1 MLTERGLPIRNY
13 RHGYLIYNP
22 NAGRLRGKGRRRLDA
37 ALRILKD
44 AGHEIEPIPTTGPR
58 TASALAADCVRQG
71 ADLILAAGGD
81 GTVNEIANGMIHSG
95 VPLGLLPAG
104 TANVLAVETGVPRS
118 LERAAAGISTAVA
131 EPISAGILKN
141 EANPEGRYFLLMA
154 GAGLDAHIVHHLD
167 PHWKAV
173 LGKLSYWIGGFAQLA
188 RRLPE
193 FEVESGPVSGR
204 FSFALL
210 SRVRNYGGDIEIAR
224 DVNLLDDRFEAVL
237 FRGPNP
243 FVYLRYFLAILA
255 GRQARA
261 RGIAI
266 CHTTQARIEAPTLAK
281 AYVQVDGEAAG
292 ELPATIEVVPA
303 AITLLLPPAYLAR
316 ARSQTA
322 VSWTT
327 SPTR

>member
-1 MLTERGLPIRNY
+1 M
-13 RHGYLIYNP
+13 
-22 NAGRLRGKGRRRLDA
+22 
-37 ALRILKD
+37 RILKD
-44 AGHEIEPIPTTGPR
+44 AGHEIEAIPTAGPR
-58 TASALAADCVRQG
+58 SASALAADCVRRG

-95 VPLGLLPAG
+95 VPLGVLPAG
-104 TANVLAVETGVPRS
+104 TANVLAVETGIPRS
-118 LERAAAGISTAVA
+118 LERAAANVSTAVA
-131 EPISAGILKN
+131 EPVAAGLLKN
-141 EANPEGRYFLLMA
+141 EANPDGRYFLLMA
-154 GAGLDAHIVHHLD
+154 GAGLDAHIVHNLD
-167 PHWKAV
+167 PQRKIA

-210 SRVRNYGGDIEIAR
+210 SRVRNYGGDIEIAH
-224 DVNLLDDRFEAVL
+224 DVSLLDDQFEAVL

-243 FVYLRYFLAILA
+243 FVYLLYFLAILI
-255 GRQARA
+255 GRQARVG
-261 RGIAI
+261 GIAI
-266 CHTTQARIEAPTLAK
+266 CHSTQARIEAPASAK

-292 ELPATIEVVPA
+292 ELPATIELVPA

-316 ARSQTA
+316 PRPQAA